1 MPKKRIK
8 NKHLTQYI
16 LIISSLF
23 IIFLIVNSFPKKL
36 NNIIKNNY
44 QSRMIEIYGN
54 CSRDSYGF
62 LHMIKNKYNLE
73 KNPIIIN
80 YKVLPNS
87 IWTIYSPSKKSDIRP
102 TIFLNYPENLNLVLF
117 PNNNKVFSNKNNIQ
131 FSSGIKSISFVFK
144 QDSIRL
150 DNNITIY
157 KILNSKKIEI
167 FKKKINQTISSGE
180 KIDLNFATENIN
192 SRWEKIY
199 LEINNIDKNIEDKI
213 LRIELLLKHK
223 YDLSKF
229 QILEKFENCYFIK

>member
-1 MPKKRIK
+1 MPKKIIKDKNIK
-8 NKHLTQYI
+8 NYI

-23 IIFLIVNSFPKKL
+23 IIFLIYNSFPQKL
-36 NNIIKNNY
+36 NNILKNNY
-44 QSRMIEIYGN
+44 QSRLIEIYGY

-62 LHMIKNKYNLE
+62 LQMIKKKYNIE

-87 IWTIYSPSKKSDIRP
+87 IWAIYSPSKKFDIRP
-102 TIFLNYPENLNLVLF
+102 TIFLNYPESLNLVLF
-117 PNNNKVFSNKNNIQ
+117 PNKNKIFVNKNDIQ
-131 FSSGIKSISFVFK
+131 FSNGIKSISFVLK

-150 DNNITIY
+150 DNNITVY

-167 FKKKINQTISSGE
+167 FKKKINQTITSGE
-180 KIDLNFATENIN
+180 KIDLNFTTENIN

-199 LEINNIDKNIEDKI
+199 LEINNLDKNIEDNI
-213 LRIELLLKHK
+213 VRIELQLEHK